1 MNDPVTIRAS
11 THHDRTAI
19 LRLAALDS
27 WPAPTADSLLALAGT
42 ELRAAL
48 PLDGGAPLADP
59 FHPHRRDRRPA
70 PRPRRADDAAGTQA
84 AQPRTQG
91 APTTSRLTPTK
102 LTP

>member
-27 WPAPTADSLLALAGT
+27 RPAPTADSLLALAGT

-59 FHPHRRDRRPA
+59 FHPSAEIVDLLRVRVGQMTPRGRKRRSRGLRA
-70 PRPRRADDAAGTQA
+70 LRPRAA
-84 AQPRTQG
+84 
-91 APTTSRLTPTK
+91 
-102 LTP
+102 